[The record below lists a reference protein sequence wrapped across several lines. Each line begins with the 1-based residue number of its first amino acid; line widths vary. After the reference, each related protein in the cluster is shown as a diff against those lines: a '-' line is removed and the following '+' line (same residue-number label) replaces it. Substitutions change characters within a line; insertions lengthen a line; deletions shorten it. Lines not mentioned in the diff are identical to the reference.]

1 MQEYAEYKE
10 KMNKLAPVPEDM
22 RIFWAGRDLARIE
35 ARTTYCLECIMM
47 EQGIELAL
55 DDMAQIIGGNAP
67 LVDDDQD
74 EIIKALMKTGAV
86 LVRPNA
92 RAKGGA
98 VDAINSMGGAI
109 AVNQGQ
115 IDPQQVIQKEKS
127 IWDRGYV
134 ITTGR
139 DPYEA
144 YVALT
149 VLEKAAEV
157 QIKSKA
163 LGGVKPLSLPTA
175 KRYHREYLRKYSVEG
190 KKRRD
195 EEIEGILGRLA
206 QTLEENS
213 KDVPEDM
220 ETVAEDIELK
230 PKALPE
236 NFFLEFNSRRDL
248 VDYGNKLIEKGLV
261 QGTWGNLSVNLGDS
275 TMVTTPSG
283 IDYDSLAPEDMV
295 KVNTKTLK
303 YDKGGN
309 KPTSEKGLHAGIYEV
324 RPEVGAIVHTHSKY
338 CSIFAAC
345 QMPLEVMDES
355 LKEIIG
361 SGVIYIADYGK
372 TGTSKLTENVIKSL
386 DDRKG
391 CILSNH
397 GMIAC
402 GKDLEEAFEVAMSL
416 EEAARQLVNHRL
428 AKMVDENK

>member
-10 KMNKLAPVPEDM
+10 KMNKLSPVPEDM
-22 RIFWAGRDLARIE
+22 RIFWAGKDLARIE

-47 EQGIELAL
+47 EQPIEPAL
-55 DDMAQIIGGNAP
+55 DDMAQIIGGEAP

-74 EIIKALMKTGAV
+74 EIIEALMKTGAV
-86 LVRPNA
+86 LVRPTA
-92 RAKGGA
+92 KAKGGA
-98 VDAINSMGGAI
+98 VEAINAMGGAV
-109 AVNQGQ
+109 AVNEGQ
-115 IDPQQVIQKEKS
+115 VDPQKIRQKEKS

-163 LGGVKPLSLPTA
+163 LGGVKPLSLATA

-195 EEIEGILGRLA
+195 MEIEGIE
-206 QTLEENS
+206 LE
-213 KDVPEDM
+213 
-220 ETVAEDIELK
+220 IK
-230 PKALPE
+230 PKALPD

-248 VDYGNKLIEKGLV
+248 VDYGNKIVQKGLV
-261 QGTWGNLSVNLGDS
+261 QGTWGNLSVNLGDG
-275 TMVTTPSG
+275 TMLTTPSG
-283 IDYDSLAPEDMV
+283 LDYDSLAPEDMV
-295 KVNTKTLK
+295 VVNTKTLR

-309 KPTSEKGLHAGIYEV
+309 NPTSEKSLHAGIYEV
-324 RPEVGAIVHTHSKY
+324 RPNVGAIVHTHSKY
-338 CSIFAAC
+338 CSVFAAC
-345 QMPLEVMDES
+345 QMPLEIIDDS
-355 LKEIIG
+355 LKETIG
-361 SGVIYIADYGK
+361 SGVIYIADYGRS
-372 TGTSKLTENVIKSL
+372 GTDKLTENVIKSL
-386 DDRKG
+386 DERNG

-402 GKDLEEAFEVAMSL
+402 GKDLEEAFQIAMSM
-416 EEAARQLVNHRL
+416 EEAARQLINHRL
-428 AKMVDENK
+428 ANMVDEERSNE

>member
-1 MQEYAEYKE
+1 MQEHEAYKE

-22 RIFWAGRDLARIE
+22 RIFWAGKDLARIE

-47 EQGIELAL
+47 EQSIVPAL
-55 DDMAQIIGGNAP
+55 DDMAQIIGGEAP

-74 EIIKALMKTGAV
+74 EIIEALMNTAAV
-86 LVRPNA
+86 LVRPTA
-92 RAKGGA
+92 KAKGGA
-98 VDAINSMGGAI
+98 VDAINAMGGAV

-115 IDPQQVIQKEKS
+115 IDPQKVLQKEKS

-163 LGGVKPLSLPTA
+163 LGGVKPLSLATA

-195 EEIEGILGRLA
+195 EEIEGIE
-206 QTLEENS
+206 TNLEDE
-213 KDVPEDM
+213 
-220 ETVAEDIELK
+220 
-230 PKALPE
+230 PKALPD

-261 QGTWGNLSVNLGDS
+261 QGTWGNISVNLGDG
-275 TMVTTPSG
+275 TMLTTPSG
-283 IDYDSLAPEDMV
+283 LDYDSLAPEDMV
-295 KVNTKTLK
+295 RVNIKTLK
-303 YDKGGN
+303 HEKGGN
-309 KPTSEKGLHAGIYEV
+309 KPTSEKGLHGGVYEV
-324 RPEVGAIVHTHSKY
+324 RPDVGAIVHTHSKY
-338 CSIFAAC
+338 CSVFAAC
-345 QMPLEVMDES
+345 RMPLEIIDES
-355 LKEIIG
+355 LKDIIG
-361 SGVIYIADYGK
+361 SGVIYIADYGR
-372 TGTSKLTENVIKSL
+372 TGTEKLTENTIKSL
-386 DDRKG
+386 GDRKG

-402 GKDLEEAFEVAMSL
+402 GKDLEEAFQIAMSI
-416 EEAARQLVNHRL
+416 EEAARQLINHRL
-428 AKMVDENK
+428 SDMVDED